1 MGKITGSLH
10 DKHAHVYGS
19 VKLNNMAEVGEGPET
34 GGPVSFADYGIPQ
47 PPQLQNTIFGKVN
60 GNILST
66 FSGYLA
72 CYCVLKAEVFSI
84 T

>member
-1 MGKITGSLH
+1 MGKITGSLY

-19 VKLNNMAEVGEGPET
+19 VKLNNMAEAGEGPET
-34 GGPVSFADYGIPQ
+34 GGPVSFADLGIPQ

-60 GNILST
+60 GSVMST
-66 FSGYLA
+66 FSGCLT
-72 CYCVLKAEVFSI
+72 CDCVLKAKVLSI